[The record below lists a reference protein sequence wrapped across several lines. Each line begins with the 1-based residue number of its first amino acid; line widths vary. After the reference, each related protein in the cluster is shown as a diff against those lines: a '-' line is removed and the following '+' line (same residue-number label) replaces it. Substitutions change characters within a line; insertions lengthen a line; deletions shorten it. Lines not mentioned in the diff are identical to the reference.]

1 MSIPLE
7 IVIPIVIIVIVIA
20 VPVVAVALLNRGK
33 RLKCPDCGHVF
44 KAPLMDEKVLGIG
57 WTFPYFGRIGCPHC
71 RAAHSRRDYTKVE
84 AHKEAAV
91 ESKS

>member
-7 IVIPIVIIVIVIA
+7 IVIPIAIVVIVIV
-20 VPVVAVALLNRGK
+20 VPVVVVALLNRGK

-44 KAPLMDEKVLGIG
+44 KAPLMDKKMLGVG
-57 WTFPYFGRIGCPHC
+57 WTFPYLGSVGCPHC
-71 RAAHSRRDYTKVE
+71 RVTRSRRDYTKVE
-84 AHKEAAV
+84 QHKEAAV